1 MRRGL
6 GIVAAVV
13 ALAAIG
19 VAGFVFIDR
28 FGGDQDEPS
37 VTTESEVTTVQ
48 IVRTD
53 LVEQDTLEGT
63 VRYRDPGTLIASG
76 AGTITAL
83 PAAGTL
89 LARGDAA
96 YELDGAPVTLMFGDR
111 PPWRPIEDGVSDGPD
126 VGQLERNLWVLGF
139 DDDFAMALDD
149 EVDDATIGAIE
160 RWQESLGR
168 EDVSVVLPSEIVIAP
183 RPVRVGQRLV
193 DTGAVIVPGTRLYE
207 TSATSH
213 EVIVLLDADRQD
225 LLTTGDDVTIVLPD
239 DTETPGVVRE
249 VGKVVVTV
257 GQGPEARR
265 AVEVLVDLVVEG
277 AAGQLDEA
285 PVDVEV
291 VTSRAEDVVAV
302 PVEALLALAEGGY
315 AVEVSE
321 AGATR
326 LVAVEIGTFADGLVA
341 VSGDIAPGDLV
352 IVAG

>member
-19 VAGFVFIDR
+19 VAGFVVIDR
-28 FGGDQDEPS
+28 FGGDQGEPS
-37 VTTESEVTTVQ
+37 VTTEAEVTTVQ
-48 IVRTD
+48 VVRTD
-53 LVEQDTLEGT
+53 LVEQDTIEGT

-149 EVDDATIGAIE
+149 EVDDATIDAIE

-168 EDVSVVLPSEIVIAP
+168 EDVSAVLPSEIAMAP
-183 RPVRVGQRLV
+183 GPVRVGQGLV
-193 DTGAVIVPGTRLYE
+193 DTGAVIAPGTRLYE

-225 LLTTGDDVTIVLPD
+225 LLTAGDDVTIVL
-239 DTETPGVVRE
+239 
-249 VGKVVVTV
+249 
-257 GQGPEARR
+257 
-265 AVEVLVDLVVEG
+265 
-277 AAGQLDEA
+277 
-285 PVDVEV
+285 
-291 VTSRAEDVVAV
+291 
-302 PVEALLALAEGGY
+302 
-315 AVEVSE
+315 
-321 AGATR
+321 
-326 LVAVEIGTFADGLVA
+326 
-341 VSGDIAPGDLV
+341 
-352 IVAG
+352 